1 MTKNDSYGL
10 TSMEG
15 VSSVT
20 FLFRGC
26 LGAHTGPSIGKFRVG
41 GSGGGRA
48 FNLMQTKEK
57 TEILYLKVSVWCTKS
72 LSTVF

>member
-1 MTKNDSYGL
+1 MTNIHD
-10 TSMEG
+10 G
-15 VSSVT
+15 VSLVT
-20 FLFRGC
+20 FLFKGC
-26 LGAHTGPSIGKFRVG
+26 IGARTGPRIGKFRVG
-41 GSGGGRA
+41 VKGGGRA

>member
-1 MTKNDSYGL
+1 MSL
-10 TSMEG
+10 
-15 VSSVT
+15 VT
-20 FLFRGC
+20 VLFRGC

-57 TEILYLKVSVWCTKS
+57 TEVLYLKVSV
-72 LSTVF
+72 